1 MLTRNCRLNLD
12 GVDDELDLEE
22 LWDVEEGR
30 EDDDRH
36 DVGED
41 NASPRVDALALV
53 VVLDRTPDR
62 SVPLQRQRHR
72 DVDGAA
78 EDKVVHGVQAVSE
91 CVFVKLKR
99 KKEQISNSFNCTSG
113 SKFIKL
119 VAIVL
124 PKAQNIS
131 TQYTSDVTPDYLDIM
146 SLFSLFMYVYISVVF
161 MSFCIYCQFLLVSK
175 ACKSNSYLF
184 SCLFISL

>member
-1 MLTRNCRLNLD
+1 MRLDKNCYGWICRASFSFTWNRRLNVD
-12 GVDDELDLEE
+12 GVDDKLDLEE
-22 LWDVEEGR
+22 LRDVEEGR

-41 NASPRVDALALV
+41 DASPRVDALALV

-91 CVFVKLKR
+91 CVFVKLKYG
-99 KKEQISNSFNCTSG
+99 IMYNGG
-113 SKFIKL
+113 SQPG
-119 VAIVL
+119 VH
-124 PKAQNIS
+124 
-131 TQYTSDVTPDYLDIM
+131 
-146 SLFSLFMYVYISVVF
+146 VF
-161 MSFCIYCQFLLVSK
+161 PGIRD
-175 ACKSNSYLF
+175 KS
-184 SCLFISL
+184 